1 MKKTLV
7 MLAATI
13 FLCSPAA
20 PIDAAE
26 SGWKLRVFI
35 AGIDPDLSE
44 TVVNDDGDD
53 IRVTGDSA
61 LGMGVSLEY
70 QFSNRLGVDL
80 GIMSGAP
87 NVKLSADIPEFGQV
101 SFKDSMSTTIVNLDL
116 LVHLTPSSPTLD
128 FYVGAGAAKA
138 SYGDLNYNVLDVDNL
153 ELRVDDDLTW
163 SARAGIDISF
173 GSDSKWAAFG
183 GLRYMPSQI
192 KVWEPDDGPNDSE
205 TFDYNIFNF
214 NVGLALRF

>member
-1 MKKTLV
+1 MNKTISL
-7 MLAATI
+7 LATTLLL
-13 FLCSPAA
+13 FGAA
-20 PIDAAE
+20 VTAE
-26 SGWKLRVFI
+26 ASEPGWKLRVFV

-61 LGMGVSLEY
+61 LGLGVSLEY

-80 GIMSGAP
+80 GILSGAP
-87 NVKLSADIPEFGQV
+87 NVKLGADIPELGEV
-101 SFKDSMSTTIVNLDL
+101 SFTSSMSTTIVNLDL

-128 FYVGAGAAKA
+128 FYLGAGAAKA
-138 SYGDLNYNVLDVDNL
+138 SYGNLHYEIANLDVLD
-153 ELRVDDDLTW
+153 LRIGDDLTW

-173 GSDSKWAAFG
+173 GADSKWAAFG
-183 GLRYMPSQI
+183 SLRYMPSRI
-192 KVWEPDDGPNDSE
+192 EVWETDDGADDSE

-214 NVGLALRF
+214 NVGLAIRF